1 MTFSTDPAAKR
12 VEKVW
17 SDFPVRRAPSKSAE
31 NRGVSLRFSL
41 FRFTG
46 RKGHD
51 CYTPQAFAS
60 GLDVIRTTYYY
71 HY

>member
-1 MTFSTDPAAKR
+1 MTFSTGLASKR

-17 SDFPVRRAPSKSAE
+17 SDFADRREQRESAE
-31 NRGVSLRFSL
+31 NRAISLRFSL